1 MIVVLVILAFC
12 TMILTTFLDNALE
25 NLKYRKQMQFPVHL
39 KVEAYSFLD
48 LALSFLGKYKADGKV
63 ESYSETTTTDRSVN
77 KGSNK
82 LIFDEEIISSGSS
95 PDSRLVNNA
104 SITRYITKKI
114 SNKAS
119 IETDTNFSKLEHGE
133 FIIEYSFEDLS
144 AKLPLCKEFNT
155 NSNRLLQAVI
165 NNSNALGLNLQ
176 QKRAL
181 NDFVITNE
189 HTFTK
194 WSTVEKVLR
203 NSSSSS
209 GNNPPAIDL
218 ENLKKY
224 FTIEPCII
232 EAAKIKPPSAP
243 SASPSSSNPFKIN
256 LLTVEPEI
264 SNALVSLTGIAFPTV
279 KTISNYDAL
288 IQNPSGNLNNFCSL
302 EVQFFSLKVCVSAGF
317 NNSYI
322 IHCICQ
328 TDVSGGFSANSTGR
342 RLPFNII
349 KIEEF

>member
-1 MIVVLVILAFC
+1 
-12 TMILTTFLDNALE
+12 MILTIFLDNALE
-25 NLKYRKQMQFPVHL
+25 NLKYRKQMQFPVRL

-48 LALSFLGKYKADGKV
+48 LALSFLGKYKADGTV
-63 ESYSETTTTDRSVN
+63 EKYSETTNPSVN
-77 KGSNK
+77 KDSNK

-114 SNKAS
+114 SDKAS
-119 IETDTNFSKLEHGE
+119 INMDTTPGKLKHGE
-133 FIIEYSFEDLS
+133 LFTIEYSFEDLS
-144 AKLPLCKEFNT
+144 AKLPLCGEFDAN
-155 NSNRLLQAVI
+155 NNQLLQNIIDRLSV
-165 NNSNALGLNLQ
+165 LGLNSQ
-176 QKRAL
+176 QKSA
-181 NDFVITNE
+181 FKTAITKNLL
-189 HTFTK
+189 TK
-194 WSTVEKVLR
+194 WSTVEKILR
-203 NSSSSS
+203 DSYS
-209 GNNPPAIDL
+209 GGNPPEIDL

-243 SASPSSSNPFKIN
+243 SAPSATPPSSTPFKIN

-264 SNALVSLTGIAFPTV
+264 SNALVSLTGIAFPTP

-288 IQNPSGNLNNFCSL
+288 IQSIPFCSL
-302 EVQFFSLKVCVSAGF
+302 EVQFFSLKVCVSTGI
-317 NNSYI
+317 NNSYVI
-322 IHCICQ
+322 RCICK
-328 TDVSGGFSANSTGR
+328 TEVAGGSSANSTSR